1 MSNPFYDPGEQ
12 RAAKVNA
19 LFGTIARRY
28 DRINDL
34 QSFGMHRH
42 WKRRV
47 GSLANVKPGARAL
60 DVCCGTGDLA
70 FVLAEQGAET
80 TGLDFSEP
88 MLAVAKTK
96 VRSPKSKVQGPEP
109 GDRLGTSPAAL
120 RPPRFMHGDAMQ
132 LPFSDESF
140 DIVTVGY
147 GLRNLARWE
156 AGLAEMARVARP
168 GGRLLVLDFGK
179 PDNVLWRMIYF
190 AYLRLIVPVFGLL
203 FARRADAYAY
213 ILESLKHYPAQRGV
227 EAKMRDLGLKNI
239 QVINFLGGA
248 MSINLGEKSSPL

>member
-28 DRINDL
+28 DLINDV

-47 GSLANVKPGARAL
+47 VSLAKANPGDRAL

-70 FVLAEQGAET
+70 FALAAQGAET
-80 TGLDFSEP
+80 TGLDFSAP
-88 MLAVAKTK
+88 MLAVATAK
-96 VRSPKSKVQGPEP
+96 VQSLKSKVPSPEP
-109 GDRLGTSPAAL
+109 GGRSGTPHPA
-120 RPPRFMHGDAMQ
+120 PRTLHFVHGDAMQ
-132 LPFSDESF
+132 LPFPDESF
-140 DIVTVGY
+140 DIVTIGY

-156 AGLAEMARVARP
+156 TGLAEMARVARP

-179 PDNVLWRMIYF
+179 PDNALWRAIYF
-190 AYLRLIVPVFGLL
+190 GYLRLIVPVFGRL

-213 ILESLKHYPAQRGV
+213 ILESLRHYPAQRGV
-227 EAKMRDLGLKNI
+227 EAKMRDLGLKNVR
-239 QVINFLGGA
+239 VINFLGGA
-248 MSINLGEKSSPL
+248 MSVNLGEKTSPP